1 MQLAYFIIP
10 APQHR
15 FTLVWEKENDVR
27 NLWAN
32 YCSYAAGFV
41 ACMSSFSLLY
51 WFFIGNW
58 CCLEFLFHKTV
69 LRDYGADWPR
79 CKAHPP
85 WHAFFLW
92 RLIFCKVESGK
103 SPHTVSLNSVVR
115 SLSDLFFLLFLPGI
129 FEKCTANLCQAECW
143 NKICTR
149 DEWNFGTALLC
160 ISEWSRW

>member
-1 MQLAYFIIP
+1 MARNSVHLKVNNCIFWGPILELCIWQSSLFLWCIHVDISMHDLFIARIKWNWIMQLAYFIIP

-51 WFFIGNW
+51 CSFIGNW
-58 CCLEFLFHKTV
+58 CCLEFFFHT
-69 LRDYGADWPR
+69 
-79 CKAHPP
+79 
-85 WHAFFLW
+85 
-92 RLIFCKVESGK
+92 
-103 SPHTVSLNSVVR
+103 
-115 SLSDLFFLLFLPGI
+115 GI
-129 FEKCTANLCQAECW
+129 FEKCTVNLCQAECW

-160 ISEWSRW
+160 ISEWSGW